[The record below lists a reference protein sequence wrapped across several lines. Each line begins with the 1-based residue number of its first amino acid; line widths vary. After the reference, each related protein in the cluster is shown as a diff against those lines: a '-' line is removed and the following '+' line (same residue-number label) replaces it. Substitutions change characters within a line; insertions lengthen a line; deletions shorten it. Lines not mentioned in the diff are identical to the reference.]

1 MEQVRKPAKK
11 TAEDQ
16 TLPKSS
22 SHIVLTGAQ
31 DNNLFHYNKPLSSTQ
46 KKLKTCFHLMFFNRQ
61 SRFILQGSF
70 SIRQIQNLGEP
81 HEYGYSRM
89 KGSHGY
95 GYFRIEGP
103 HGYGYPVVKKLDGDI
118 QGSHGFQIFGYF
130 GQAFTSIRAGWLHA
144 QGTLRLK
151 PGVIS
156 WSVNISHFVM
166 RNASKRPPRERDL
179 LGKSSKKVAL
189 VKNIFIAFLS
199 KLLASLGKLSIPTLS
214 RLHRAEPP
222 LNNAC

>member
-1 MEQVRKPAKK
+1 MPTNNPSPQHYSELNYGERRILNAGDAAIEIQKEDMGMKGGKRKQQKLLGSPIKLLGSQSREQQTAKKAQAQKMEQVRKPAKK

-130 GQAFTSIRAGWLHA
+130 GQAFTSIRAG
-144 QGTLRLK
+144 
-151 PGVIS
+151 
-156 WSVNISHFVM
+156 
-166 RNASKRPPRERDL
+166 
-179 LGKSSKKVAL
+179 
-189 VKNIFIAFLS
+189 
-199 KLLASLGKLSIPTLS
+199 
-214 RLHRAEPP
+214 
-222 LNNAC
+222 